1 MRAQAQR
8 ALTRPSPAA
17 SGSPCRAL
25 KEIRVW
31 PPQLAATRDSAR
43 VTPEQTR
50 SPETAGDNNNN
61 SLLVLSPEAE
71 RIRKPLR
78 WHQTTRSLPL
88 TEATGER
95 RRYWRTRAR
104 EGDRGGDR
112 NGRQHN
118 SAGNRLAAMC
128 ARTSSRFSAGVVADM
143 CATPRNTRVSLAV
156 TSAVS
161 CFTRALPSR
170 REGSRW
176 WRVARRSR
184 SCSRPWPTCGV
195 ATRSCRRGESTRP
208 PV

>member
-25 KEIRVW
+25 NI
-31 PPQLAATRDSAR
+31 RDSAR
-43 VTPEQTR
+43 VTPETR

-61 SLLVLSPEAE
+61 SLLVLSPEE
-71 RIRKPLR
+71 IRVWPPQLAATRTLR